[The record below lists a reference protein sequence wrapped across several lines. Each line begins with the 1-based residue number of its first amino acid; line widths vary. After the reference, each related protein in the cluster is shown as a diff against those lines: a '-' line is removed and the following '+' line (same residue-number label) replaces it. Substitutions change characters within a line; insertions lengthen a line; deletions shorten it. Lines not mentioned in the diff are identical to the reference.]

1 MKSKPRRPVK
11 GLALL
16 LVLLMGVL
24 APGCMVSTGVHLW
37 QFRNQ
42 MIDFDRNCRFVDA
55 RGERG
60 PELQFLDPVLTR
72 EDIRSV
78 ANGRPATRIDKVGLE
93 ERWVF
98 IWDRHPDTIKKPI
111 NLELRFR
118 NDRLVAISLD
128 ARFSQVL
135 GDRRIEMLA
144 RSFTSRITDLDLKRK
159 EIRCVL
165 PADSLARFTPLTTTH
180 LDRCFGRSNYS
191 RLSEI
196 PGTRRHVYR
205 YLLKGVQTDKA
216 KMAFSGFL
224 DRNRDRAMAVSVKI
238 GSYSLV
244 LDFTEQRRIRPAGTG
259 KPPQKQVK

>member
-78 ANGRPATRIDKVGLE
+78 ANGRPGHPHRQGGARGALGL
-93 ERWVF
+93 
-98 IWDRHPDTIKKPI
+98 H
-111 NLELRFR
+111 
-118 NDRLVAISLD
+118 
-128 ARFSQVL
+128 L
-135 GDRRIEMLA
+135 G
-144 RSFTSRITDLDLKRK
+144 
-159 EIRCVL
+159 
-165 PADSLARFTPLTTTH
+165 PAPGHDQKTH
-180 LDRCFGRSNYS
+180 Q
-191 RLSEI
+191 
-196 PGTRRHVYR
+196 P
-205 YLLKGVQTDKA
+205 
-216 KMAFSGFL
+216 
-224 DRNRDRAMAVSVKI
+224 
-238 GSYSLV
+238 
-244 LDFTEQRRIRPAGTG
+244 
-259 KPPQKQVK
+259 